1 MRTWSRPLGFVAA
14 IVIVAG
20 AYYVGRAGRG
30 DDEADAAAVAA
41 PDPGYAARDAV
52 IIETGYDGRERYRL
66 KARVIHQQLDASVID
81 LEYLEMDYHP
91 GAQSRVPGE
100 APVSAATASEVW
112 HLTSD
117 HGLVRAG
124 GDDVQLT
131 GNVVVT
137 GTTPSGGGEPVTF
150 STRSMSI
157 NTPTEFI
164 ETKDPVTVRWSGHQL
179 DGVGM
184 KADLKAGTLRL
195 ESDVHGEFSPK

>member
-1 MRTWSRPLGFVAA
+1 MQP
-14 IVIVAG
+14 
-20 AYYVGRAGRG
+20 RG
-30 DDEADAAAVAA
+30 E
-41 PDPGYAARDAV
+41 
-52 IIETGYDGRERYRL
+52 I
-66 KARVIHQQLDASVID
+66 
-81 LEYLEMDYHP
+81 
-91 GAQSRVPGE
+91 
-100 APVSAATASEVW
+100 W

-117 HGLVRAG
+117 HGRVRAN

-137 GTTPSGGGEPVTF
+137 GTTPSGGGEPMTL

-164 ETKDPVTVRWSGHQL
+164 ETRDPVKLRWSGHQL

-195 ESDVHGEFSPK
+195 ESHVHGEFAPR